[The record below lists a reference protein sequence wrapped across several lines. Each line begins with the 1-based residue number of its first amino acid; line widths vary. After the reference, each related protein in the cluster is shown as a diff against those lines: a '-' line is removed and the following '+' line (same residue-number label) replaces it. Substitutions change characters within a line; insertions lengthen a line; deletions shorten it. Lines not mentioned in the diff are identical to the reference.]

1 MFFIF
6 LELYCES
13 IDSHWIVN
21 QQRTHFRPL
30 GRKGELFRLVEEME
44 YKNFKFLENII
55 KWHEIQSKEGPNLEE
70 IVSTF
75 LFLERLPL
83 D

>member
-1 MFFIF
+1 MFFLF
-6 LELYCES
+6 FSKLYCES

-21 QQRTHFRPL
+21 QQRTQFRPL

-44 YKNFKFLENII
+44 YKNFKFLENI
-55 KWHEIQSKEGPNLEE
+55 KWHEIQSKGGPNLEE
-70 IVSTF
+70 ILSTF
-75 LFLERLPL
+75 LFLEHLPL